1 MSISTRKIGAL
12 VPCAICGADVLV
24 PDHDDVGP
32 ARTVAPVEDAI
43 FAAPVEPSPEVFA
56 PPSPPLVAD
65 STPPPAPLPAEN
77 STPATAP
84 QEVTQASPAADDE
97 EDEIAPLLM
106 KSRRFNDEE
115 LDLTAMVDVVF
126 QLLIFFMVT
135 ASFSLQKSIEVPTPD
150 QPRQGVSQAL
160 QQLEELQDVAI
171 LVAIDDRNV
180 VSIDEEPLADLSQLP
195 DVLSARMRRD
205 QKSELIV
212 TAARNATHRTVISV
226 IDAANEV
233 GMQRIR
239 LGTSQRGGE

>member
-24 PDHDDVGP
+24 PDHDDIGP
-32 ARTVAPVEDAI
+32 VRTMAPVEDAI
-43 FAAPVEPSPEVFA
+43 FAPPVEPVPEVAA
-56 PPSPPLVAD
+56 PPVAPPVPASSALPEAISIPAVSPADREDVYETTDGEDEAPPLV
-65 STPPPAPLPAEN
+65 LR
-77 STPATAP
+77 
-84 QEVTQASPAADDE
+84 
-97 EDEIAPLLM
+97 
-106 KSRRFNDEE
+106 SRRFNEEE

-150 QPRQGVSQAL
+150 QPKQGVSQAL

-171 LVAIDDRNV
+171 LVAVDDRNV
-180 VSIDEEPLADLSQLP
+180 VSVDDEPLADLSQLA

-205 QKSELIV
+205 RKSELIV

-239 LGTSQRGGE
+239 LGTSRLGGD